1 MAGRALDDD
10 NMDLTAGN
18 TSENHILARIY
29 DDALA
34 DSQVRSI
41 DRRHVVARY
50 AKRTLRPARSPTTQ
64 VATVVAAAASIVTI
78 SANSMTDSLS
88 LASPAD
94 DLSQPEPAIQLMIPG
109 LTLSA
114 ASEAGTASETT
125 LILLTAELD
134 LPWLVNDSG
143 VC

>member
-1 MAGRALDDD
+1 
-10 NMDLTAGN
+10 MDLTAGN
-18 TSENHILARIY
+18 TPANHSLARIY

-34 DSQVRSI
+34 DCQVRSI
-41 DRRHVVARY
+41 DRRHVVGRY
-50 AKRTLRPARSPTTQ
+50 SKSTLRLVRSPRTQ
-64 VATVVAAAASIVTI
+64 VATVAAAAASFVTI

-94 DLSQPEPAIQLMIPG
+94 DLSQPDPAIHLMILG

-125 LILLTAELD
+125 LICPGRRA
-134 LPWLVNDSG
+134 
-143 VC
+143 